1 MLSKT
6 DLRNDKK
13 LCIDRACGALIGH
26 AIGDS
31 FGDAAR
37 TPENHLAFGITMDFR
52 EGPAP
57 GTDDTEFALLTAQT
71 LIETGGKLSDDA
83 ILAAWRKHVL
93 PLPQIYRGGASERE
107 AAENI
112 RRGIHPPLSG
122 QHNSHYM
129 SDGAVMRIAPIGIV
143 CAGDPAGAARL
154 AEIESRISHWRDGIW
169 GAQGVAAGIA
179 VAMAGGTVDEVF
191 RAAADVMPADSWSRA
206 TMKRTEDIIK
216 THGTLENAWM
226 PLHHALWT
234 EYKSVSPEA
243 VAEAFAVFVL
253 VKGDF
258 RKGIIYAGNWGRDS
272 DTIAAVVG
280 SLCGA
285 MHDRSG
291 IPAEWIDKVRI
302 AHGACLPITK
312 GMDIVSV
319 AEQLASLI

>member
-1 MLSKT
+1 MLSKA
-6 DLRNDKK
+6 DLKKDRK
-13 LCIDRACGALIGH
+13 LCVDRACGALIGH

-71 LIETGGKLSDDA
+71 LIETRGKLTDDA

-112 RRGIHPPLSG
+112 RRGILPPLSG

-143 CAGDPAGAARL
+143 SAADPAGAARL

-169 GAQGVAAGIA
+169 GAQAVAAGIA
-179 VAMAGGTVDEVF
+179 AAMAGGSVDEVF
-191 RAAADVMPADSWSRA
+191 RAAADVMPPDSWSRA
-206 TMKRTEDIIK
+206 TMRRTEDIIK

-285 MHDRSG
+285 MHGRSG
-291 IPAEWIDKVRI
+291 IPAEWVEKVRI
-302 AHGACLPITK
+302 AHGACLPFTK
-312 GMDIVSV
+312 GMDIFAV